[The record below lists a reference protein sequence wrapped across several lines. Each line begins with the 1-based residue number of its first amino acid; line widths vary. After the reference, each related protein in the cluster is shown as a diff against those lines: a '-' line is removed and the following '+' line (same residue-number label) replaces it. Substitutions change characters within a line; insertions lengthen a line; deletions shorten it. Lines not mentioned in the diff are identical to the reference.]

1 MHYAAIITIDSV
13 TNFVQCMIHEGECT
27 YVITYTTT
35 LLFYGKDA
43 SFQSSQ
49 SHLDDICPNDRAHAL
64 WNSQSQKP
72 GRSNAA
78 IHFCPACNLQFGVAV
93 RETMANNTDGGDS
106 LLIDNTSVTSPEWTL
121 QDGRGRSWRMVF
133 YGVWN
138 QMLKIFNAI
147 LSILSLVVYRENLGI
162 SCPRD
167 FPSKDCLS

>member
-1 MHYAAIITIDSV
+1 MRVNARMSSL
-13 TNFVQCMIHEGECT
+13 
-27 YVITYTTT
+27 T
-35 LLFYGKDA
+35 LLHYCFMGRMRVFSLARVTLTTFAPMTEHTHYGTA
-43 SFQSSQ
+43 NHRS
-49 SHLDDICPNDRAHAL
+49 RE
-64 WNSQSQKP
+64 
-72 GRSNAA
+72 RSNAA

-106 LLIDNTSVTSPEWTL
+106 LLIYNTSVTIPEWTL

-147 LSILSLVVYRENLGI
+147 LSILSLVVDRENLGI